1 MAYCQSVEH
10 NPNYYQNSS
19 SRTHHPSLNF
29 YLVRL
34 SQHVK
39 PDPWP
44 SLDPGLDTSQSFKL
58 FQNKNVKKRLK
69 RKKCE
74 GQKSFHDLPKKITN
88 EKRTINEKDQ
98 TGTKNDL
105 YFNNLRIWRPIIC
118 TYIHTIRKI
127 LIYNPN

>member
-19 SRTHHPSLNF
+19 SRTHQPSLNF
-29 YLVRL
+29 YLVKL

-58 FQNKNVKKRLK
+58 FQNKNVKNVKNVK
-69 RKKCE
+69 DKKAFMIC
-74 GQKSFHDLPKKITN
+74 LKKITN
-88 EKRTINEKDQ
+88 KKRTKNEKDQ

-105 YFNNLRIWRPIIC
+105 YFHNLRIWRPKIC

>member
-74 GQKSFHDLPKKITN
+74 KCEGQKSFHDPYKKLQMKREQKT
-88 EKRTINEKDQ
+88 KRTKRAPKMI
-98 TGTKNDL
+98 
-105 YFNNLRIWRPIIC
+105 YIFII
-118 TYIHTIRKI
+118 
-127 LIYNPN
+127 